1 MLPFFHRK
9 GLWGYPAFGAVGGAF
24 GYWMTQVE
32 RKQVAI
38 LSERK
43 KILLEKR
50 ARRDQRDQKED
61 KTMGGLDTVEAAA
74 TME

>member
-43 KILLEKR
+43 RILLEKR
-50 ARRDQRDQKED
+50 ARRDQKDQ
-61 KTMGGLDTVEAAA
+61 TVAGLDTVEAAA

>member
-1 MLPFFHRK
+1 MLPFFHRG

-50 ARRDQRDQKED
+50 ARRDQKGD
-61 KTMGGLDTVEAAA
+61 KTVGGIDAVEAAA

>member
-1 MLPFFHRK
+1 
-9 GLWGYPAFGAVGGAF
+9 
-24 GYWMTQVE
+24 MTQVE